1 MSLLANENWTRSW
14 DGLENEVLLE
24 QKYSEEDSIN
34 FLIHISKY
42 FKDPRYIKIKG
53 RPVLIVY
60 NPSKIDYLNKT
71 LSIWR
76 KEIIKLG
83 FKGIYLISQNPQN
96 FNNLSIKKSY
106 LS

>member
-1 MSLLANENWTRSW
+1 MKIGQDLG

-60 NPSKIDYLNKT
+60 NPSKIDYLNK
-71 LSIWR
+71 LYQYGEKR
-76 KEIIKLG
+76 
-83 FKGIYLISQNPQN
+83 
-96 FNNLSIKKSY
+96 
-106 LS
+106 